1 MNPFRLSIR
10 LRLTLWNTAVVM
22 LIVSFMLLIIFMFLR
37 SRILSSVEEK
47 AEAGY
52 ATVADV
58 ITNSG
63 GDLYDVVHLGQ
74 SRLFLI
80 TTPDEPYLTVAWAG
94 AHLPQTLDR
103 NEYAPFGT
111 FNSPDGNRYM
121 LKVGRI
127 PQYDYKLGYAVDATE
142 TYQYLSRILTIFEI
156 VLPGILILSLIAGYA
171 MAGRALLP
179 VKALT
184 KEARAITAE
193 SLSRRLPVANP
204 HDEIGHLTIVFNDTL
219 ARLERSFEQLRR
231 FTSDASH
238 ELRTPLTAIRSVGE
252 VALQGSDDE
261 QSSREAISSMLVETE
276 RLSRL
281 VDNLLTLSR
290 GDSGKLQVAR
300 QELDLS
306 ALVNEVI
313 DQLRVIADES
323 RLCLH
328 FDTTAGVS
336 VMGDSSTLR
345 QALVNVLHNAI
356 RYTPEGGNIAIALA
370 TPDAAVT
377 IEVAD
382 SGGGIAPDQREKV
395 FERFYRV
402 DKARSRTDGGAGL
415 GLSIA
420 RWAVEINGGR
430 IEFIEPESTGARCR
444 ITLPRKS

>member
-1 MNPFRLSIR
+1 MNPLRLSIR

-94 AHLPQTLDR
+94 AHLPQTLDL

-193 SLSRRLPVANP
+193 SLSRRLPVADP
-204 HDEIGHLTIVFNDTL
+204 HDEIGRLTIVFNDTL

-252 VALQGSDDE
+252 VALQGTNDNESN
-261 QSSREAISSMLVETE
+261 REAISSMLVETE

-290 GDSGKLQVAR
+290 GDSGKLQVTR
-300 QELDLS
+300 QELEAVGRVGRHDL
-306 ALVNEVI
+306 V
-313 DQLRVIADES
+313 LRVLRPGLLDV
-323 RLCLH
+323 RGLK
-328 FDTTAGVS
+328 VS
-336 VMGDSSTLR
+336 LM
-345 QALVNVLHNAI
+345 
-356 RYTPEGGNIAIALA
+356 
-370 TPDAAVT
+370 
-377 IEVAD
+377 
-382 SGGGIAPDQREKV
+382 
-395 FERFYRV
+395 F
-402 DKARSRTDGGAGL
+402 
-415 GLSIA
+415 
-420 RWAVEINGGR
+420 
-430 IEFIEPESTGARCR
+430 
-444 ITLPRKS
+444 